1 MSAGYGLMSEPNQD
15 RKGRRKSS
23 TPLERELLGNLTL
36 LVYIP
41 KGYHFGKGH
50 FAAS

>member
-1 MSAGYGLMSEPNQD
+1 MSAGYGSESGQ
-15 RKGRRKSS
+15 
-23 TPLERELLGNLTL
+23 EREKEELHATRTGEEGLLGNFTL

-41 KGYHFGKGH
+41 KGSHFGKGH